1 MGLIAEE
8 RAERL
13 MKKLSA
19 IDFRVSIEEFSV
31 GVLNALTDFIPE
43 FNKGRVMMKDEDGI
57 YKCIAWKGFSD
68 DIKYFQINKDEDPI
82 DISENPKIY
91 RNIYNIY
98 RKSLSKNLQEVMI
111 KSGLS
116 EVKISVV
123 VGIFFEGKIVGKS
136 FLESTM
142 DIDVSKREL
151 YVLRFV
157 SKIFSL
163 FIGMKFFQ
171 ERERKYQRDIIMA
184 MVKALEA
191 RDTYTVGHSERVAL
205 YSVNIAKELGLDM
218 GDIDRI
224 YWGSIVHDIGKLSI
238 PEYVLMKPSKLSS
251 VEYELVKNHPV
262 AGENMIKD
270 FPWLERIRP
279 IVRNHHERWD
289 GKGYPDGLKG
299 EQIPLE
305 VRIVTIADAFD
316 AMTSDRVYRK
326 AYSLEHAL
334 SEIIRLS
341 GKQFDPEITKVAV
354 DVLNRV
360 FPIVKERT

>member
-1 MGLIAEE
+1 MGLITEARTEK
-8 RAERL
+8 L
-13 MKKLSA
+13 MQNFSA
-19 IDFRVSIEEFSV
+19 IDFRMSIEDFSV
-31 GVLNALTDFIPE
+31 RVLNTLTGVIPE
-43 FNKGRVMMKDEDGI
+43 FNKGRVMIKSEDKI
-57 YKCIAWKGFSD
+57 YRCAAWKGFSD
-68 DIKYFQINKDEDPI
+68 DIRNFQISEDEDPI
-82 DISENPKIY
+82 SADDTPKIY

-98 RKSLSKNLQEVMI
+98 RKALHGSMEDIMI
-111 KSGLS
+111 KSGLP
-116 EVKISVV
+116 EVKVSVV
-123 VGIFFEGKIVGKS
+123 VGIFFEGEIVGKL
-136 FLESTM
+136 FLESIM
-142 DIDVSKREL
+142 DIDISKHGL
-151 YVLRFV
+151 YLLRFV
-157 SKIFSL
+157 SKISSL

-171 ERERKYQRDIIMA
+171 ERERRYQKDIIMA

-205 YSVNIAKELGLDM
+205 YSVHIAKELGLDIK
-218 GDIDRI
+218 DVDKI

-238 PEYVLMKPSKLSS
+238 PEYILMKPSKLSP

-262 AGENMIKD
+262 AGEAMIKD
-270 FPWLERIRP
+270 FPWLDRIRP

-299 EQIPLE
+299 EQIPFE

-326 AYSLEHAL
+326 SYSLEHAL

-341 GKQFDPEITKVAV
+341 GKQFDPEIAKVAV

-360 FPIVKERT
+360 FPVIRNS